1 MNGFDLHTHTTASDG
16 THSPETNVRLAKEA
30 GLAGIAITDH
40 DTVAGVAEAAA
51 CGEQIGIKVV
61 PGVEISTAAD
71 GKDIHVLGY
80 WIDTKDERFLQRLAG
95 QRNTRGRRNEMI
107 LQKLAE
113 LGYEV
118 TEEEVLAQAAA
129 RPGKDGSVGRPHIAS
144 AMVAKGYV
152 GSIAEAFDRFL
163 AEGSAAYVNPER
175 ISPEEAVRWILEA
188 GGVPVLAHPG
198 LYGDDKLVERLIG
211 CGLKGIEVRHADHA
225 PEDEARY
232 GKMAEAFGLIATAGS
247 DFHGERGGQVF
258 HAPLGSRRADFE
270 TVERLRI
277 VSETIRKEIYR

>member
-16 THSPETNVRLAKEA
+16 TNSPETNVRLAKEA
-30 GLAGIAITDH
+30 GLAGIAVTDH
-40 DTVAGVAEAAA
+40 DTVAGVAEAVA
-51 CGEQIGIKVV
+51 CGKRIGIEVV

-80 WIDTKDERFLQRLAG
+80 WIDTTDERFLRRLAG
-95 QRNTRGRRNEMI
+95 QRNTRDRRNEMI

-113 LGYEV
+113 LGYAV

-152 GSIAEAFDRFL
+152 GSITEAFDRFL

-175 ISPEEAVRWILEA
+175 IPPEEAVRWILEA

-247 DFHGERGGQVF
+247 DFHGERGGQIF

-277 VSETIRKEIYR
+277 VSETIRKETYR